1 MLGNK
6 PMNEWIAQ
14 YSLSHQHPAN
24 RLLHTLGIPMIVVS
38 IVLAIAAFVLPSL
51 WVIAGALFVV
61 GWALQFLGHAF
72 EGKPPEFFK
81 DWRFLFVGLRWWLA
95 KISGRA

>member
-1 MLGNK
+1 
-6 PMNEWIAQ
+6 MNEWIAQ

-61 GWALQFLGHAF
+61 GWAL
-72 EGKPPEFFK
+72 
-81 DWRFLFVGLRWWLA
+81 
-95 KISGRA
+95 